1 MKKITE
7 SLPGYDLAQA
17 NRIKHHVRHKGP
29 ISAMLSVLHEV
40 RSCQKAITIIGQRLG
55 RINKALSKFEEEYKE
70 QV

>member
-17 NRIKHHVRHKGP
+17 NRIKNHVRHKGP
-29 ISAMLSVLHEV
+29 IDAMLGVLHEV

-70 QV
+70 KP